1 MDSHTSV
8 YRKSAPATAG
18 CKSLVTVS
26 RAPDP
31 GTSRPAM
38 SCTSREGSSAG
49 GAQMR
54 TSMPSSAPVTSS
66 EFAVLLR
73 PSPR

>member
-1 MDSHTSV
+1 MACT
-8 YRKSAPATAG
+8 PGEG
-18 CKSLVTVS
+18 CSG
-26 RAPDP
+26 A
-31 GTSRPAM
+31 
-38 SCTSREGSSAG
+38 

-54 TSMPSSAPVTSS
+54 TSMPSRQPVTSS